1 MAGYPEP
8 DRGPGGG
15 QHQGAGLRGAGRIH
29 QGTRQ
34 REEPP
39 QDRLLCQNL
48 ISRDISKQDFNTIIE
63 LKILKFRQREKIE
76 VNHY

>member
-1 MAGYPEP
+1 MLDRYWRWYAGYPEP

-39 QDRLLCQNL
+39 QDRLLMSEL
-48 ISRDISKQDFNTIIE
+48 YRDISKQET
-63 LKILKFRQREKIE
+63 
-76 VNHY
+76 